1 MSKILVAIPCM
12 DQCPTPFMQSVATM
26 LTPPEDRSVV
36 ATQMGSLIYTSR
48 NNLALRA
55 MAFGKDEDGDEA
67 IIGTDFDYV
76 LWLDSDMVFSQDLL
90 IRMKKVMDDNN
101 LDFLTGLY
109 YRRQP
114 PYSPVLF
121 DTLEI
126 NGTGGCTW
134 TDFEEVPTEG
144 LFKVGGCGFGAV
156 LIKTDV
162 LFDVQAKYGNMFQPI
177 ANMGEDLSFCWRAR
191 QCGYDIWCDPSI
203 ELGHIGYVAIG
214 RKFYESYKGVHKE
227 AQNDQSAG

>member
-1 MSKILVAIPCM
+1 MSKSLVAIPCM
-12 DQCPTPFMQSVATM
+12 DQCPSPFMQSVSSI
-26 LTPPEDRSVV
+26 LTPPEDRSLI

-48 NNLALRA
+48 NELALRA
-55 MAFGKDEDGDEA
+55 MKFGKDEDGDDA
-67 IIGTDFDYV
+67 IIDTDFDYV
-76 LWLDSDMVFSQDLL
+76 LWLDSDMVFGQDLL
-90 IRMKKVMDDNN
+90 IRMKKVMDEND

-109 YRRQP
+109 FRRVP

-126 NGTGGCTW
+126 TEEGGCHW
-134 TDFEEVPTEG
+134 TDFKSVPEQG

-162 LFDVQAKYGNMFQPI
+162 LFDVQARFGNMFQPI

-203 ELGHIGYVAIG
+203 ELLHVGYVAIG
-214 RKFYESYKGVHKE
+214 RKFYESYQSVNKE
-227 AQNDQSAG
+227 K